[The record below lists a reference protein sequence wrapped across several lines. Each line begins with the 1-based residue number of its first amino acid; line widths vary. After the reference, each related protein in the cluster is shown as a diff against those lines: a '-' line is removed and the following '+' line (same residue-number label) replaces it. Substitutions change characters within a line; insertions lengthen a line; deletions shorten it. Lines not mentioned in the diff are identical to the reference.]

1 MKKISLV
8 LLLCLCACGVVFGQ
22 VSSAKRR
29 LFNEALGMV
38 GKGVPSGWI
47 EHDGSFWKS
56 RDFSIGK
63 EWTTLTVNRNI
74 VEQAQV
80 GCLFANNKARS
91 RWIKESYDTLIADKW
106 EQILGDGDSWVLMKG
121 DKLVSGVTDETDG
134 TPTAAVVFMKRK

>member
-1 MKKISLV
+1 MKKLSLV
-8 LLLCLCACGVVFGQ
+8 LLLWLCACSLVFGQ

-29 LFNEALGMV
+29 LFNEALGTV
-38 GKGVPSGWI
+38 GKSAPSGWI
-47 EHDGSFWKS
+47 ENNGSYWKS
-56 RDFSIGK
+56 RDISIGK
-63 EWTTLTVNRNI
+63 EFMMVNVNRNI